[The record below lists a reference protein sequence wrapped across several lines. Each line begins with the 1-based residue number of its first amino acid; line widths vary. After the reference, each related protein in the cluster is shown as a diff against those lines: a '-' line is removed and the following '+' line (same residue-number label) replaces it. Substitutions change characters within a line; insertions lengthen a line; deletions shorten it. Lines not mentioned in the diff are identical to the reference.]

1 MLNAVDRFA
10 FCSDGAVTRS
20 TGPQKTKKKQTSKA
34 AAKTKSKAKQ
44 VKKTRR
50 EKEWVPLLETA
61 EVQKK
66 DIRRTI
72 EGRIAV
78 QRVVESLCRLDEEVF
93 PSAPCFAAGP
103 EGQCRLNF
111 EGASTFTRQTVLDA
125 SGRAVQSLCL
135 VRRTLP
141 VVRGSWTWHFV
152 AHGHSQFAG
161 R

>member
-1 MLNAVDRFA
+1 MLLIVLHFVVMVPSHEAPAPRRPR
-10 FCSDGAVTRS
+10 RS
-20 TGPQKTKKKQTSKA
+20 RHQRLLPRQSPRQSR
-34 AAKTKSKAKQ
+34 S
-44 VKKTRR
+44 RR
-50 EKEWVPLLETA
+50 LAEKERVPLLETA

-152 AHGHSQFAG
+152 AHGHWQFAG